1 MRYLN
6 ISVLFLLFLSCGE
19 KQEKVLP
26 QKSQLISSV
35 YASATIQPDSIYQVY
50 AVVIQMIKSK
60 RADIALKLEK
70 NLEKNN
76 WVAAKYV
83 F

>member
-1 MRYLN
+1 LN
-6 ISVLFLLFLSCGE
+6 PNGVLLLSGYYKEDLE
-19 KQEKVLP
+19 LIT
-26 QKSQLISSV
+26 QKCKNEGL
-35 YASATIQPDSIYQVY
+35 
-50 AVVIQMIKSK
+50 
-60 RADIALKLEK
+60 RFEK